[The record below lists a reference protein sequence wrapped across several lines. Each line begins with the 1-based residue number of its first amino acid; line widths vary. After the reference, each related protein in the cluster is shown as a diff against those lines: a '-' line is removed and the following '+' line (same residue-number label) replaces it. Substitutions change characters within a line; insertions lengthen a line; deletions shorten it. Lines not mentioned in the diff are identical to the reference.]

1 MNKRDF
7 YIPFKKEMIKNMVDL
22 KEEEFSTVDSQMRY
36 QLLGNKLY
44 IEIDM
49 PSNLKDVASEDN
61 LSTSGKTYRVYSNGT
76 NRKFIKESG
85 YKSVQVQLNCYL
97 SVKDSDKL

>member
-1 MNKRDF
+1 
-7 YIPFKKEMIKNMVDL
+7 MVDL
-22 KEEEFSTVDSQMRY
+22 KEEDFSTVDSQMRY

-49 PSNLKDVASEDN
+49 PSNLKDIASEDN

-76 NRKFIKESG
+76 NRKFIKESD
-85 YKSVQVQLNCYL
+85 YKSIQVQLNCYL
-97 SVKDSDKL
+97 SVKDSEKL

>member
-1 MNKRDF
+1 
-7 YIPFKKEMIKNMVDL
+7 MINNMVDL
-22 KEEEFSTVDSQMRY
+22 KEEEFSQVDGQMRY

-49 PSNLKDVASEDN
+49 PSKLKDVVSEDN

-85 YKSVQVQLNCYL
+85 YKSLQVQINSYL
-97 SVKDSDKL
+97 SVKDSEKL

>member
-1 MNKRDF
+1 
-7 YIPFKKEMIKNMVDL
+7 MINNMVDL
-22 KEEEFSTVDSQMRY
+22 KEEDFSTVDSQMRY
-36 QLLGNKLY
+36 QLTGNKLY

-85 YKSVQVQLNCYL
+85 YEAVQVQLNCYL
-97 SVKDSDKL
+97 SVKDSEKL

>member
-1 MNKRDF
+1 
-7 YIPFKKEMIKNMVDL
+7 MVDL
-22 KEEEFSTVDSQMRY
+22 KEEKFSMVDSQMRY

-49 PSNLKDVASEDN
+49 PSNLKDIASEDN

-85 YKSVQVQLNCYL
+85 YKPVQLQINCYL

>member
-1 MNKRDF
+1 
-7 YIPFKKEMIKNMVDL
+7 MVDL
-22 KEEEFSTVDSQMRY
+22 KEEDFSTVDSQMRY
-36 QLLGNKLY
+36 QLTGNKLY

-85 YKSVQVQLNCYL
+85 FEAVQVQLNCYL
-97 SVKDSDKL
+97 SVKDSEKL